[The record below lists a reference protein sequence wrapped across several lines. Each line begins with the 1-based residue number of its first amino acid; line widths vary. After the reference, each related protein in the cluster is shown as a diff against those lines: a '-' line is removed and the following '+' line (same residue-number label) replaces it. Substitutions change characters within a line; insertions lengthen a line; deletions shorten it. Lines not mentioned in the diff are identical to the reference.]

1 MESLLDLSL
10 QVTHWLQSNYPQAEP
25 IFSAVSVIGRVEIYL
40 IVLTLIYW
48 CLEKRLGATLT
59 YLLAITVL
67 FNSILKH
74 AIRDPRPYW
83 FDPSAGLAND
93 MDYGMPSGHAQI
105 ATVFYLTIATWF
117 RRAWLWLLCL
127 AMIFVMALS
136 RVYLGVHDLP
146 DVVAGVILGALTVA
160 VYFLWQ
166 RYASQRFKKRILG
179 QRLLAAV
186 ALPLLL
192 GLGYA
197 IILLL
202 TDKPGEELAWSPF
215 IEEAERKGLVNTVST
230 VGLLLGFGVGFT
242 LEGSWVRFRVEGPVW
257 KRGLRYGLGLTV
269 ALTIAFGLD
278 RIIPED
284 PLWLHA
290 TLQFGRTL
298 ALALWIAYY
307 APWLFVRLKLADAT
321 PEPEINLTI

>member
-25 IFSAVSVIGRVEIYL
+25 IFSTVSIIGRVEIYL

-83 FDPSAGLAND
+83 IDPGAGLSSAA
-93 MDYGMPSGHAQI
+93 DYAMPSGHAQI
-105 ATVFYLTIATWF
+105 AAVFYLTIAAWF
-117 RRAWLWLLCL
+117 RRTWLWLLCL
-127 AMIFVMALS
+127 AMVFLMALS
-136 RVYLGVHDLP
+136 RVYLGVHDIP
-146 DVVAGVILGALTVA
+146 DVVAGILLGALTVA
-160 VYFLWQ
+160 AYFLWE
-166 RYASQRFKKRILG
+166 RYAAQKFRKRILG
-179 QRLLAAV
+179 QRLLAAI
-186 ALPLLL
+186 AFPLLL
-192 GLGYA
+192 VLVYVA
-197 IILLL
+197 ILLL
-202 TDKPGEELAWSPF
+202 TDQPGGELVWSPF
-215 IEEAERKGLVNTVST
+215 IEEAERTGIINVVST

-242 LEGSWVRFRVEGPVW
+242 LEGSWVRFQVDGPVW
-257 KRGLRYGLGLTV
+257 KRGLRYGLGIIV
-269 ALTIAFGLD
+269 ALAIAFGLA
-278 RIIPED
+278 RIIPDD

-290 TLQFGRTL
+290 TLEFGRTL

-321 PEPEINLTI
+321 PKPEINLTL